1 MDLSTKFQQ
10 KRAKTSVFDPV
21 NTKQRPMLLMP
32 SWPLPSQVLC
42 WFIAWKQQQQY
53 IYIYRPINGNA
64 SRRPL
69 RKRLIFLMQSSNPM
83 LYVITNF
90 HDVVIIC
97 IKFLHESTVSFN
109 HCIIWGNK
117 MKKWLNLKIIPV

>member
-32 SWPLPSQVLC
+32 SWPCRLKFCADLLLESSNNN
-42 WFIAWKQQQQY
+42 IYIYIY

-109 HCIIWGNK
+109 HCII
-117 MKKWLNLKIIPV
+117 